1 MTFSF
6 FPALFQLKVVLRLF
20 LRGEALKKKARR
32 GGRSLQETEKHKRKW
47 QLRRTVKSPPLSGAV
62 DQSESCTLLLLFF
75 FLHLSIHIHQA
86 ERDKYRQRNSTRPA
100 MVARAQPDRKQLPL
114 VLLRLLCLL
123 PTGLPVRSVDF
134 TRGTDNITVRQG
146 DTAILR

>member
-1 MTFSF
+1 
-6 FPALFQLKVVLRLF
+6 
-20 LRGEALKKKARR
+20 
-32 GGRSLQETEKHKRKW
+32 
-47 QLRRTVKSPPLSGAV
+47 
-62 DQSESCTLLLLFF
+62 
-75 FLHLSIHIHQA
+75 
-86 ERDKYRQRNSTRPA
+86 

>member
-1 MTFSF
+1 MCES
-6 FPALFQLKVVLRLF
+6 PGGSR
-20 LRGEALKKKARR
+20 ART
-32 GGRSLQETEKHKRKW
+32 G
-47 QLRRTVKSPPLSGAV
+47 
-62 DQSESCTLLLLFF
+62 QSTAD
-75 FLHLSIHIHQA
+75 LHLGVA
-86 ERDKYRQRNSTRPA
+86 T

-134 TRGTDNITVRQG
+134 NRGTDNITVRQG

>member
-1 MTFSF
+1 M
-6 FPALFQLKVVLRLF
+6 F
-20 LRGEALKKKARR
+20 LGEALEKGKEGGKKPARDRKEHEKVAAEGCEITSPFR
-32 GGRSLQETEKHKRKW
+32 GFLSERELYIIVTGFL
-47 QLRRTVKSPPLSGAV
+47 SP
-62 DQSESCTLLLLFF
+62 
-75 FLHLSIHIHQA
+75 SIHPSVRPHTRA
-86 ERDKYRQRNSTRPA
+86 ERDECRQRNSPRPA